1 MKQEALYRRLSAG
14 ICRIKNSAEASIVFS
29 HKLCEFIYNINI
41 IENVMIYMFFEITRD
56 GKFCTCSSIGKTVD
70 L

>member
-14 ICRIKNSAEASIVFS
+14 ICRIKNSVEASIVFS

-41 IENVMIYMFFEITRD
+41 IKNVI
-56 GKFCTCSSIGKTVD
+56 V
-70 L
+70 